1 MYIREFV
8 KLDDAINNTS
18 KADIKGFSKNVA
30 MAFNRMKQTIKKE
43 LKNAEFAQLVADF
56 RANPIEESESEP
68 EPSESE
74 SESESDSG
82 SLYDSESESESGSGS
97 ESGSDSESGS
107 EVSDSENSDSDELYY
122 DESYYDSEAMS
133 SDSDFSSGSDSSS
146 SDSSSDSDEEPN
158 PKLKGRA
165 KWVLQ
170 PKDIEKQKKKEEE
183 KKKKEEE
190 KKRKDE
196 ERKKLDKEKSELS
209 DAEADAEVV
218 QKTYETP
225 EKLMTAARSILE
237 TREKRSILS
246 SLMCFLRL
254 GASLVLQS
262 FSELLPFAAELG
274 VKYQLRILSHCIVS
288 QLRSA
293 SRSGSL
299 SPADWNGVFEL
310 IESMLSLAES
320 HSTLALEFYNVYE
333 AIRGTNTLESDLQ
346 DLAASDTPA
355 RIEGDLAQYV
365 SQLAADYVRSQQQS
379 DAHSTAYVTRLRDEV
394 RLEGLAARVQRYY
407 AAQPRLCVQM
417 ALLRV
422 RLLYFSLFSF
432 FLTPS
437 HYLREPVYRALYATC
452 RPGESL
458 ADLFATVRVACGL
471 VYREGIAAQRLEA
484 ALYEI
489 IHLAVNGRFVAARDV
504 MLMAHVQER
513 IVRAEDE
520 QRLLFNRAM
529 MHLGVAAFCQGSMVY
544 AHNCL
549 DDLVNL
555 GTRSNQLRALVAQ
568 GSDAQDEETHALHE
582 RWSVPMHQV
591 RQGRGMNDSGSISSW
606 WRSATC
612 SPACLW
618 TSPPWSPMCV
628 FVFRHHVQR
637 SNIYK
642 ISAFFKRYY
651 DRYRRHVFLR
661 PDTDSLRVL
670 AAYEAILVLAPRESH
685 L

>member
-74 SESESDSG
+74 SDSESDSG
-82 SLYDSESESESGSGS
+82 SLYDSESESGSESGSGS
-97 ESGSDSESGS
+97 ESESESGS
-107 EVSDSENSDSDELYY
+107 EVSDSENSDSDESYY

-146 SDSSSDSDEEPN
+146 DSDEEPN
-158 PKLKGRA
+158 PKLTGRA

-225 EKLMTAARSILE
+225 EKLMTAVRSILE

-346 DLAASDTPA
+346 DLAA
-355 RIEGDLAQYV
+355 
-365 SQLAADYVRSQQQS
+365 QLAADYVRSQQQS

-422 RLLYFSLFSF
+422 RLLYFFYSLS
-432 FLTPS
+432 S
-437 HYLREPVYRALYATC
+437 HAQPLPPRARLPRALRDLPPRRAAGGPLRDGARGVRAGLPRGHRGAASGGGAVRDHPPRGERAVRGGARRDADGARAGADRARGGRAATAVQPRDDASGRGGVLPGQHGLRAQLPRRPREPRNAQQPAPRPRGAGQRRAGRRDA
-452 RPGESL
+452 RAARAVERADASSPPGEGS
-458 ADLFATVRVACGL
+458 
-471 VYREGIAAQRLEA
+471 
-484 ALYEI
+484 
-489 IHLAVNGRFVAARDV
+489 
-504 MLMAHVQER
+504 ER
-513 IVRAEDE
+513 
-520 QRLLFNRAM
+520 
-529 MHLGVAAFCQGSMVY
+529 
-544 AHNCL
+544 
-549 DDLVNL
+549 
-555 GTRSNQLRALVAQ
+555 
-568 GSDAQDEETHALHE
+568 
-582 RWSVPMHQV
+582 
-591 RQGRGMNDSGSISSW
+591 
-606 WRSATC
+606 
-612 SPACLW
+612 
-618 TSPPWSPMCV
+618 
-628 FVFRHHVQR
+628 
-637 SNIYK
+637 
-642 ISAFFKRYY
+642 
-651 DRYRRHVFLR
+651 
-661 PDTDSLRVL
+661 
-670 AAYEAILVLAPRESH
+670 
-685 L
+685 

>member
-82 SLYDSESESESGSGS
+82 SLYDSESESGSESGSGS
-97 ESGSDSESGS
+97 ESESESGS
-107 EVSDSENSDSDELYY
+107 EVSDSENSDSDESYY

-133 SDSDFSSGSDSSS
+133 SDSDFSSDSSS
-146 SDSSSDSDEEPN
+146 SSSDSDEEPN
-158 PKLKGRA
+158 PKLTGRA

-225 EKLMTAARSILE
+225 EKLMTAVRSILE

-254 GASLVLQS
+254 GASLILQS

-346 DLAASDTPA
+346 DLATSDTPA

-422 RLLYFSLFSF
+422 RLLYFFLFSF
-432 FLTPS
+432 LSRPATTSASPS
-437 HYLREPVYRALYATC
+437 TARSTRPAASASRWRTSSRRCARRAGWST
-452 RPGESL
+452 
-458 ADLFATVRVACGL
+458 
-471 VYREGIAAQRLEA
+471 
-484 ALYEI
+484 
-489 IHLAVNGRFVAARDV
+489 ARASRRSV
-504 MLMAHVQER
+504 WR
-513 IVRAEDE
+513 R
-520 QRLLFNRAM
+520 R
-529 MHLGVAAFCQGSMVY
+529 C
-544 AHNCL
+544 
-549 DDLVNL
+549 
-555 GTRSNQLRALVAQ
+555 TRS
-568 GSDAQDEETHALHE
+568 S
-582 RWSVPMHQV
+582 
-591 RQGRGMNDSGSISSW
+591 
-606 WRSATC
+606 
-612 SPACLW
+612 
-618 TSPPWSPMCV
+618 TS
-628 FVFRHHVQR
+628 R
-637 SNIYK
+637 
-642 ISAFFKRYY
+642 
-651 DRYRRHVFLR
+651 
-661 PDTDSLRVL
+661 
-670 AAYEAILVLAPRESH
+670 
-685 L
+685 

>member
-74 SESESDSG
+74 SDSESDSG
-82 SLYDSESESESGSGS
+82 SLYDSESESGSESGSGS
-97 ESGSDSESGS
+97 ESESESGS
-107 EVSDSENSDSDELYY
+107 EVSDSENSDSDESYY

-133 SDSDFSSGSDSSS
+133 SDSDFSSDSDSS
-146 SDSSSDSDEEPN
+146 DSDSDEEPN
-158 PKLKGRA
+158 PKLTGRA

-225 EKLMTAARSILE
+225 EKLMTAVRSILE

-422 RLLYFSLFSF
+422 RLLYFFYSLSSHAQP
-432 FLTPS
+432 LPPRARLPRALRDLPS
-437 HYLREPVYRALYATC
+437 RRAAGGPLRDGARGVRAGLPRGHRGAASGGGAVRDHPPRGERAVRGGARRDADGARAGADRARGGRAATAVQPRDDASGRGGVLPGQHGLRAQLPRRPREPRNAQQPAPRPRGAGQRRAGRRDA
-452 RPGESL
+452 RAARAVERADASSPPGEGS
-458 ADLFATVRVACGL
+458 
-471 VYREGIAAQRLEA
+471 
-484 ALYEI
+484 
-489 IHLAVNGRFVAARDV
+489 
-504 MLMAHVQER
+504 ER
-513 IVRAEDE
+513 
-520 QRLLFNRAM
+520 
-529 MHLGVAAFCQGSMVY
+529 
-544 AHNCL
+544 
-549 DDLVNL
+549 
-555 GTRSNQLRALVAQ
+555 
-568 GSDAQDEETHALHE
+568 
-582 RWSVPMHQV
+582 
-591 RQGRGMNDSGSISSW
+591 
-606 WRSATC
+606 
-612 SPACLW
+612 
-618 TSPPWSPMCV
+618 
-628 FVFRHHVQR
+628 
-637 SNIYK
+637 
-642 ISAFFKRYY
+642 
-651 DRYRRHVFLR
+651 
-661 PDTDSLRVL
+661 
-670 AAYEAILVLAPRESH
+670 
-685 L
+685 